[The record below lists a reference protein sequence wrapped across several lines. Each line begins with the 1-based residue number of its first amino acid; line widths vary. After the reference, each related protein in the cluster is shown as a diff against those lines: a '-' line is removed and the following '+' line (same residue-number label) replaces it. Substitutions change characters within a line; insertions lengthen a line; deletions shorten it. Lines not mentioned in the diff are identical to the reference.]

1 MFAKRCLSSLTM
13 GCAKALW
20 LLGRGFPDVRPS
32 GSVAAYKGHAG
43 WALEAKI
50 GQSSA
55 PPNVFY
61 SDFCLSAR

>member
-1 MFAKRCLSSLTM
+1 M